1 MNIFNLFYRTVVKS
15 NIIEKHMSIE
25 ELNLLI
31 SSSITF
37 KTITPLIPVMFYFL
51 GTQTKSQD
59 IKDTIKNKVTF
70 SFALFFQIFVLPL
83 IGLTL
88 YLVFNSSIFAI
99 SIAIVLLA
107 PGGFISG
114 ILTHYKGGNIPLS
127 VSLTT
132 LTSLITPLTTVFW
145 LSIISINADEF
156 SFNFLETLAQLSL
169 LILLPFI
176 VGYFLNSKNI
186 NFLDRVTI
194 FLDKFLKIYVFVI
207 SLTGPFE
214 LREALYDYF
223 FEAIG
228 IVLIAIMVVFF
239 LVEGSLRFLK
249 IDKRDAVTIS
259 IEALCQNFPIVL
271 TFSILFDLPQM
282 AVFGVFYYLATLLI
296 VVPYSLLRPIR

>member
-1 MNIFNLFYRTVVKS
+1 
-15 NIIEKHMSIE
+15 MSIE
-25 ELNLLI
+25 ELSLLI

-37 KTITPLIPVMFYFL
+37 KTITPMIPVMFYFL
-51 GTQTKSQD
+51 GTQTTSQD
-59 IKDTIKNKVTF
+59 IKDTIQNKVTF

-88 YLVFNSSIFAI
+88 YLVFNSSIFAV

-156 SFNFLETLAQLSL
+156 SFNFLETLVQLSL

-186 NFLDRVTI
+186 NFFNKASI
-194 FLDKFLKIYVFVI
+194 FLDKFLKIYVLVI

-214 LREALYDYF
+214 LREALVDYF
-223 FEAIG
+223 FEAIV
-228 IVLIAIMVVFF
+228 IVLIAIGVVF
-239 LVEGSLRFLK
+239 LSVEGSLRLLK
-249 IDKRDAVTIS
+249 IDKRDAATIS

-271 TFSILFDLPQM
+271 TFSILFNLPQM

-296 VVPYSLLRPIR
+296 VVPYALLRPIR

>member
-1 MNIFNLFYRTVVKS
+1 
-15 NIIEKHMSIE
+15 MSIE
-25 ELNLLI
+25 ELSLLI

-70 SFALFFQIFVLPL
+70 SFALFFQLFVLPL

-145 LSIISINADEF
+145 LSIISINADGF

-186 NFLDRVTI
+186 NFIDRVTI
-194 FLDKFLKIYVFVI
+194 FLDKFLKIYVFTI

-239 LVEGSLRFLK
+239 LVEGSLRLLK

>member
-1 MNIFNLFYRTVVKS
+1 
-15 NIIEKHMSIE
+15 MSIE
-25 ELNLLI
+25 ELSLLI

-37 KTITPLIPVMFYFL
+37 KTITPMIPVMFYFL
-51 GTQTKSQD
+51 GTQTTSKD
-59 IKDTIKNKVTF
+59 LKDTLKNKVTF
-70 SFALFFQIFVLPL
+70 SFALFFQMFVLPL

-114 ILTHYKGGNIPLS
+114 ILTYYKGGNIPLS
-127 VSLTT
+127 VSLTS

-194 FLDKFLKIYVFVI
+194 FLDKFLKIYVLVI
-207 SLTGPFE
+207 SVTGPFE
-214 LREALYDYF
+214 LREALIDYF
-223 FEAIG
+223 LEAIV
-228 IVLIAIMVVFF
+228 IVLIAITVVF
-239 LVEGSLRFLK
+239 LSVEGTLRFLK

-271 TFSILFDLPQM
+271 TFSVLFNLPQM
-282 AVFGVFYYLATLLI
+282 AVFGIFYYLATLLI
-296 VVPYSLLRPIR
+296 VVPYALLRPIK

>member
-1 MNIFNLFYRTVVKS
+1 MG
-15 NIIEKHMSIE
+15 IE
-25 ELNLLI
+25 ELSLLI

-37 KTITPLIPVMFYFL
+37 KTITPMIPVMFYFL
-51 GTQTKSQD
+51 GTQTTSKD
-59 IKDTIKNKVTF
+59 LKDTLKNKVTF
-70 SFALFFQIFVLPL
+70 SFALFFQMFVLPL

-114 ILTHYKGGNIPLS
+114 ILTYYKGGNIPLS
-127 VSLTT
+127 VSLTS

-156 SFNFLETLAQLSL
+156 SFNFLETLVQLSL

-186 NFLDRVTI
+186 KFLNRVTI
-194 FLDKFLKIYVFVI
+194 FLDKFLKIYVLVI
-207 SLTGPFE
+207 SVTGPFE
-214 LREALYDYF
+214 LREALIDYF
-223 FEAIG
+223 LEAIV
-228 IVLIAIMVVFF
+228 IVLIAITVVF
-239 LVEGSLRFLK
+239 LSVEGTLRFLK

-271 TFSILFDLPQM
+271 TFSVLFNLPQM
-282 AVFGVFYYLATLLI
+282 AVFGIFYYLATLLI
-296 VVPYSLLRPIR
+296 VVPYALLRPIK

>member
-1 MNIFNLFYRTVVKS
+1 
-15 NIIEKHMSIE
+15 MSIE
-25 ELNLLI
+25 ELSLLI
-31 SSSITF
+31 SSSISF
-37 KTITPLIPVMFYFL
+37 KTITPMIPVMFYFL
-51 GTQTKSQD
+51 GTQTTSKD
-59 IKDTIKNKVTF
+59 LKDTLKNKVTF
-70 SFALFFQIFVLPL
+70 SFALFFQMFVLPL

-88 YLVFNSSIFAI
+88 YLVFNSSIFAV

-127 VSLTT
+127 VSLTS

-156 SFNFLETLAQLSL
+156 SFNFLETLVQLSL

-186 NFLDRVTI
+186 KFLNRVTI
-194 FLDKFLKIYVFVI
+194 FLDKFLKIYVLVI
-207 SLTGPFE
+207 SVTGPFE
-214 LREALYDYF
+214 LREALIDYF
-223 FEAIG
+223 LEAIV
-228 IVLIAIMVVFF
+228 IVLISITVVF
-239 LVEGSLRFLK
+239 LSVEGTLRFLK

-271 TFSILFDLPQM
+271 TFSVLFNLPQM
-282 AVFGVFYYLATLLI
+282 AVFGIFYYLATLLI
-296 VVPYSLLRPIR
+296 VVPYALLRPIK

>member
-1 MNIFNLFYRTVVKS
+1 MG
-15 NIIEKHMSIE
+15 IE
-25 ELNLLI
+25 ELSLLI

-37 KTITPLIPVMFYFL
+37 KTITPMIPVMFYFL
-51 GTQTKSQD
+51 GTQTTSKD
-59 IKDTIKNKVTF
+59 LKDTLKNKVTF
-70 SFALFFQIFVLPL
+70 SFALFFQMFVLPL

-88 YLVFNSSIFAI
+88 YLVFNSSIFAV

-127 VSLTT
+127 VSLTS

-156 SFNFLETLAQLSL
+156 SFNFLETLVQLSL

-186 NFLDRVTI
+186 KFLNRVTI
-194 FLDKFLKIYVFVI
+194 FLDKFLKIYVLVI
-207 SLTGPFE
+207 SVTGPFE
-214 LREALYDYF
+214 LREALIDYF
-223 FEAIG
+223 LEAIV
-228 IVLIAIMVVFF
+228 IVLIAITVVF
-239 LVEGSLRFLK
+239 LSVEGTLRFLK

-271 TFSILFDLPQM
+271 TFSVLFNLPQM
-282 AVFGVFYYLATLLI
+282 AVFGIFYYLATLLI
-296 VVPYSLLRPIR
+296 VVPYALLRPIK

>member
-1 MNIFNLFYRTVVKS
+1 
-15 NIIEKHMSIE
+15 MSIE
-25 ELNLLI
+25 ELSLLI

-37 KTITPLIPVMFYFL
+37 KTITPMIPVMFYFL
-51 GTQTKSQD
+51 GTQTTSQD
-59 IKDTIKNKVTF
+59 IKDTIQNKVTF

-88 YLVFNSSIFAI
+88 YLVFNSSIFAV

-156 SFNFLETLAQLSL
+156 SFNFLETLVQLSL

-186 NFLDRVTI
+186 NFFNKASI
-194 FLDKFLKIYVFVI
+194 FLDKFLKIYVLVI

-214 LREALYDYF
+214 LREALVDYF
-223 FEAIG
+223 FEAIV
-228 IVLIAIMVVFF
+228 IVLIAIGVVF
-239 LVEGSLRFLK
+239 LSVEGSLRLLK

-271 TFSILFDLPQM
+271 TFSILFNLPQM

-296 VVPYSLLRPIR
+296 VVPYALLRPIR

>member
-1 MNIFNLFYRTVVKS
+1 
-15 NIIEKHMSIE
+15 MSIE
-25 ELNLLI
+25 ELSLLI

-37 KTITPLIPVMFYFL
+37 KTITPMIPVMFYFL
-51 GTQTKSQD
+51 GTQTTSKD
-59 IKDTIKNKVTF
+59 LKDTLKNKVTF
-70 SFALFFQIFVLPL
+70 SFALFFQMFVLPL

-88 YLVFNSSIFAI
+88 YLVFNSSIFAV

-127 VSLTT
+127 VSLTS

-156 SFNFLETLAQLSL
+156 SFNFLETLVQLSL

-186 NFLDRVTI
+186 KFLNRVTI
-194 FLDKFLKIYVFVI
+194 FLDKFLKIYVLVI
-207 SLTGPFE
+207 SVTGPFE
-214 LREALYDYF
+214 LREALIDYF
-223 FEAIG
+223 LEAIV
-228 IVLIAIMVVFF
+228 IVLIAITVVF
-239 LVEGSLRFLK
+239 LSVEGTLRFLK

-271 TFSILFDLPQM
+271 TFSVLFDLPQM
-282 AVFGVFYYLATLLI
+282 AVFGIFYYLATLLI
-296 VVPYSLLRPIR
+296 VVPYALLRPIK

>member
-1 MNIFNLFYRTVVKS
+1 
-15 NIIEKHMSIE
+15 MSIE
-25 ELNLLI
+25 ELSLLI

-37 KTITPLIPVMFYFL
+37 KTITPMIPVMFYFL
-51 GTQTKSQD
+51 GTQTTSKD
-59 IKDTIKNKVTF
+59 LKDTLKNKVTF
-70 SFALFFQIFVLPL
+70 SFALFFQMFVLPL

-88 YLVFNSSIFAI
+88 YLVFNSSIFAV

-127 VSLTT
+127 VSLTS

-156 SFNFLETLAQLSL
+156 SFNFLETLVQLSL

-186 NFLDRVTI
+186 KFLNRVTI
-194 FLDKFLKIYVFVI
+194 FLDKFLKIYVLVI
-207 SLTGPFE
+207 SVTGPFE
-214 LREALYDYF
+214 LREALIDYF
-223 FEAIG
+223 SEAIV
-228 IVLIAIMVVFF
+228 IVLIAITVVF
-239 LVEGSLRFLK
+239 LSVKGTLRFLK

-271 TFSILFDLPQM
+271 TFSVLFNLPQM
-282 AVFGVFYYLATLLI
+282 AVFGIFYYLATLLI
-296 VVPYSLLRPIR
+296 VVPYALLRPIK

>member
-1 MNIFNLFYRTVVKS
+1 
-15 NIIEKHMSIE
+15 MSIE
-25 ELNLLI
+25 ELSLLI

-37 KTITPLIPVMFYFL
+37 KTITPMIPVMFYFL
-51 GTQTKSQD
+51 GTQTTSQD
-59 IKDTIKNKVTF
+59 IKDTIQNKVTF

-88 YLVFNSSIFAI
+88 YLVFNSSIFAV

-156 SFNFLETLAQLSL
+156 SFNFLETLVQLSL

-186 NFLDRVTI
+186 NFFNKASI
-194 FLDKFLKIYVFVI
+194 FLDKFLKIYVLVI

-214 LREALYDYF
+214 LREALVDYF
-223 FEAIG
+223 FEAIV
-228 IVLIAIMVVFF
+228 IVLIAIGVVF
-239 LVEGSLRFLK
+239 LSVEGSLRLLK

-271 TFSILFDLPQM
+271 TFSILFNLPQM

>member
-1 MNIFNLFYRTVVKS
+1 
-15 NIIEKHMSIE
+15 MSIE
-25 ELNLLI
+25 ELSLLI

-37 KTITPLIPVMFYFL
+37 KTITPMIPVMFYFL
-51 GTQTKSQD
+51 GTQTTSQD
-59 IKDTIKNKVTF
+59 IKDTIQNKVTF

-88 YLVFNSSIFAI
+88 YLVFNSSIFAV

-156 SFNFLETLAQLSL
+156 SFNFLETLVQLSL

-186 NFLDRVTI
+186 NFFNKASI
-194 FLDKFLKIYVFVI
+194 FLDKFLKIYVLVI

-214 LREALYDYF
+214 LREALVNYF
-223 FEAIG
+223 SEAIV
-228 IVLIAIMVVFF
+228 IVLIAIGVVF
-239 LVEGSLRFLK
+239 LSVEGSLRLLK

-271 TFSILFDLPQM
+271 TFSILFNLPQM
-282 AVFGVFYYLATLLI
+282 AVFGVFYYLATLVI

>member
-1 MNIFNLFYRTVVKS
+1 
-15 NIIEKHMSIE
+15 MSIE
-25 ELNLLI
+25 ELSLLI

-70 SFALFFQIFVLPL
+70 SFALFFQLFVLPL

-156 SFNFLETLAQLSL
+156 SFNFLETLVQLFL
-169 LILLPFI
+169 LILVPFI

-186 NFLDRVTI
+186 NFIDRVTI
-194 FLDKFLKIYVFVI
+194 FLDKFLKIYVFTI

-239 LVEGSLRFLK
+239 LVEGSLRLLK

>member
-1 MNIFNLFYRTVVKS
+1 
-15 NIIEKHMSIE
+15 MSIE
-25 ELNLLI
+25 ELSLLI
-31 SSSITF
+31 SSSITL
-37 KTITPLIPVMFYFL
+37 KTITPMIPVMFYFL
-51 GTQTKSQD
+51 GTQTTSQD
-59 IKDTIKNKVTF
+59 IKDTIQNKVTF

-88 YLVFNSSIFAI
+88 YLVFNSSIFAV

-156 SFNFLETLAQLSL
+156 SFNFLETLVQLSL

-186 NFLDRVTI
+186 NFFNKASI
-194 FLDKFLKIYVFVI
+194 FLDKFLKIYVLVI

-214 LREALYDYF
+214 LREALVDYF
-223 FEAIG
+223 FEAIV
-228 IVLIAIMVVFF
+228 IVLIAIGIVF
-239 LVEGSLRFLK
+239 LSVEGSLRLLK

-271 TFSILFDLPQM
+271 TFSILFNLPQM

-296 VVPYSLLRPIR
+296 VVPYALLRPIR

>member
-1 MNIFNLFYRTVVKS
+1 
-15 NIIEKHMSIE
+15 MSIE
-25 ELNLLI
+25 ELSLLI

-37 KTITPLIPVMFYFL
+37 KTITPMIPVMFYFL
-51 GTQTKSQD
+51 GTQTTSKD
-59 IKDTIKNKVTF
+59 LKDTLKNKVTF
-70 SFALFFQIFVLPL
+70 SFALFFQMFVLPL

-88 YLVFNSSIFAI
+88 YLVFNSSIFAV

-127 VSLTT
+127 VSLTS

-156 SFNFLETLAQLSL
+156 SFNFLETLVQLSL

-186 NFLDRVTI
+186 KFLNRVTI
-194 FLDKFLKIYVFVI
+194 FLDKFLKIYVLVI
-207 SLTGPFE
+207 SVTGPFE
-214 LREALYDYF
+214 LREALIDYF
-223 FEAIG
+223 LEAIV
-228 IVLIAIMVVFF
+228 IVLIAITVVF
-239 LVEGSLRFLK
+239 LSVEGTLRFLK

-271 TFSILFDLPQM
+271 TFSILFNLPQM
-282 AVFGVFYYLATLLI
+282 AVFGIFYYLATLLI
-296 VVPYSLLRPIR
+296 VVPYALLRPIK

>member
-1 MNIFNLFYRTVVKS
+1 
-15 NIIEKHMSIE
+15 MSIE
-25 ELNLLI
+25 ELSLLI

-37 KTITPLIPVMFYFL
+37 KTITPMIPVMFYFL
-51 GTQTKSQD
+51 GTQTTSQD
-59 IKDTIKNKVTF
+59 IKDTIQNKVTF

-88 YLVFNSSIFAI
+88 YLVFNSSIFAV

-156 SFNFLETLAQLSL
+156 SFNFLETLVQLSL

-186 NFLDRVTI
+186 NFFNKASI
-194 FLDKFLKIYVFVI
+194 FLDKFLKIYVLVI

-214 LREALYDYF
+214 LREALVDYF
-223 FEAIG
+223 SEAIV
-228 IVLIAIMVVFF
+228 IVLIAIGIVF
-239 LVEGSLRFLK
+239 LSVEGSLRLLK

-271 TFSILFDLPQM
+271 TFSILFNLPQM

>member
-1 MNIFNLFYRTVVKS
+1 
-15 NIIEKHMSIE
+15 MSIE

-31 SSSITF
+31 SASITF

-156 SFNFLETLAQLSL
+156 SFNFLETLAQLCL

-194 FLDKFLKIYVFVI
+194 FLDKFLKIYVFTI

-239 LVEGSLRFLK
+239 LVEGSLMLLN
-249 IDKRDAVTIS
+249 IDKRDAVSIS

-282 AVFGVFYYLATLLI
+282 AVFGVLYYLATLLI

>member
-1 MNIFNLFYRTVVKS
+1 
-15 NIIEKHMSIE
+15 MSIE
-25 ELNLLI
+25 ELSLLI

-70 SFALFFQIFVLPL
+70 SFALFFQLFVLPL

-132 LTSLITPLTTVFW
+132 LTSLITPFTTVFW
-145 LSIISINADEF
+145 LSVISINADEF
-156 SFNFLETLAQLSL
+156 SFNFLETLVQLSV

-186 NFLDRVTI
+186 NFLNRISI

-239 LVEGSLRFLK
+239 LVEGSLRLLK

-296 VVPYSLLRPIR
+296 VVPYSLLRPIK